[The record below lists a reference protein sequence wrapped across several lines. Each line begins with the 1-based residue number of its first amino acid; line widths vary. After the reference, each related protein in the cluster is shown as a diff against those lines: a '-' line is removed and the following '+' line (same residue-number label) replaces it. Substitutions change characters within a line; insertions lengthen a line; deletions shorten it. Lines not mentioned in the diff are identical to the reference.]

1 MTILPIRTLGDPVL
15 REPARDVETF
25 DDLHRKL
32 CDDMIETMFN
42 APGVGLAAPQIGL
55 SLRLFVFDANDG
67 AGPGVVANPVL
78 TELEEEQLE
87 DEGCLSLPN
96 LWCPTKRAMRV
107 RLEGIDRSGDRITLV
122 GEGLLARIFQH
133 ETDHLNGL
141 LFIDRLD
148 PDERRRALATMRDR
162 ELRVPPGRLR
172 RGFGH

>member
-15 REPARDVETF
+15 REIARDVETF

-32 CDDMIETMFN
+32 CDDMIETMYN

-67 AGPGVVANPVL
+67 SGPGVVANPGL
-78 TELEEEQLE
+78 TELEGEQLE
-87 DEGCLSLPN
+87 EEGCLSLPN

-107 RLEGIDRSGDRITLV
+107 RVEGLDRLGDRISLV

-133 ETDHLNGL
+133 ETDHLNGV

-148 PDERRRALATMRDR
+148 QDERRRALATMRDR
-162 ELRVPPGRLR
+162 ELGVPPGRLR
-172 RGFGH
+172 RGAGR